1 MRDYPNSSPRLY
13 ALLGDSMKTLPLHF
27 IEKLESLLAEPLHGT
42 TPHLYVVGEEAGA
55 PPHPS
60 EEQPDAAPSGV
71 SVAAAW
77 MREQREKDRWVS
89 ARFQGLS
96 TVLELLHAVQM
107 ERGGTEAEPMIGEH
121 LVEGLLV
128 AGRLLAGHRLDAAAS
143 AASTSQ
149 G

>member
-1 MRDYPNSSPRLY
+1 
-13 ALLGDSMKTLPLHF
+13 
-27 IEKLESLLAEPLHGT
+27 
-42 TPHLYVVGEEAGA
+42 
-55 PPHPS
+55 
-60 EEQPDAAPSGV
+60 
-71 SVAAAW
+71 
-77 MREQREKDRWVS
+77 MREQRDKDRWAS

-96 TVLELLHAVQM
+96 TVLELLHAVQL